1 MKARDAHILW
11 TPADCKRRLLRRG
24 DHPPGSVKVLPFL
37 SDGDR
42 KEAVRYKRDAGASFT
57 DWRHRSSEQL
67 KALVLAEFHALVVR
81 DGMHPQAVHQAF
93 LVIDEYREAISPDV
107 GARRARN
114 GMTAGGSLRE
124 VYLLG

>member
-11 TPADCKRRLLRRG
+11 TPCDYKKRLLRRG
-24 DHPPGSVKVLPFL
+24 DHPPGSVKVLRFL

-42 KEAVRYKRDAGASFT
+42 QETQRYKRDAGASFT

-81 DGMHPQAVHQAF
+81 DGMHPQAVHRAF
-93 LVIDEYREAISPDV
+93 LVIDEYREVISSDIE
-107 GARRARN
+107 GADGQASAKGFNPR
-114 GMTAGGSLRE
+114 
-124 VYLLG
+124 